1 MGHQMRAVHGR
12 FWKFSKYV
20 KGVRQELKRM
30 IGDIYTTKLR
40 YLHQS
45 NKEKKSGLMK
55 FKVGVISVK

>member
-12 FWKFSKYV
+12 FREFSKYV

-30 IGDIYTTKLR
+30 IGDIYILKLR

-45 NKEKKSGLMK
+45 NKEKRVDS
-55 FKVGVISVK
+55 